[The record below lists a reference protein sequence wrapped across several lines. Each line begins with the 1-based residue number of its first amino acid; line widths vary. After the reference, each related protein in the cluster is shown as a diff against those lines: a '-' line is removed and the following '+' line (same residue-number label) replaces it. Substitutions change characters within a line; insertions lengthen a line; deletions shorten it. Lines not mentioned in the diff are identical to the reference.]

1 MAALGNPAHET
12 FAYHLSRGM
21 KQKKAYVMAGY
32 TANDS
37 AASRLAASPEV
48 QARVEELKQEVHQK
62 INQAMSE
69 PNEDNFRSLAEMGLT
84 MEWCA
89 QAYKNI
95 YETAVDQGQLAPANT
110 AVSNIQ
116 KLIEINGA
124 GTGEEETSEES
135 LIKVSEVTG
144 MLDSL
149 KGVIEAAQGPNEN
162 EDPAEAAVDITPDEE
177 VSPAALIQQMESG
190 NDHTG

>member
-37 AASRLAASPEV
+37 AASRLAASPAV

-69 PNEDNFRSLAEMGLT
+69 PNEENFKSLAEMGLT

-89 QAYKNI
+89 NAFKNI
-95 YETAVDQGQLAPANT
+95 YEKAVDQGQLAPANT

-124 GTGEEETSEES
+124 GTGEEEASEES

-149 KGVIEAAQGPNEN
+149 KGVIEASQGPNEN
-162 EDPAEAAVDITPDEE
+162 QDPAEEAVDVTPDEE
-177 VSPAALIQQMESG
+177 VSPTALIQQMENSD
-190 NDHTG
+190 DHAS